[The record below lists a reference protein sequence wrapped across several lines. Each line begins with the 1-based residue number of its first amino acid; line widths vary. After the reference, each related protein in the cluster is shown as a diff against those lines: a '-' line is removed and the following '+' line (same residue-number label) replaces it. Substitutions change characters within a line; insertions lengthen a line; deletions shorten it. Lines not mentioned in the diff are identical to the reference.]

1 MTLSTTHN
9 LAPSLPPIS
18 MFTSR
23 PQPPTSLM
31 PASPPTSGYDKHS
44 SLSILP
50 KPFYKER
57 PELLLSPPQNYYGK
71 NKTVTTT
78 DTYSPSSSSA
88 SSSSSS
94 SNTVTNTP
102 ATPDQSTLWALFN
115 QFQKEQEN
123 RSTQNRR
130 GSEISLQERGLSSE
144 EVLAEKRRRNAGAS
158 ARFRDRRKQRERE
171 LLDKCNELEQRVK
184 EVENA
189 LRRVDPEH
197 ALLLNKRP
205 RVTDRSMSPTT
216 TTTSTTSHHTE
227 ESDHTLFDRVGQL
240 EHLMTRFRK
249 EKETDVQKLDEL
261 EKENK
266 YLKSLLVPV
275 SLSPR
280 KSDALD
286 NNSHKRVRLSSASDI
301 EN

>member
-1 MTLSTTHN
+1 MTLSTTYN
-9 LAPSLPPIS
+9 SVPSLPPIS

-23 PQPPTSLM
+23 SQPPTSLM

-71 NKTVTTT
+71 NKTASTI
-78 DTYSPSSSSA
+78 DTYSSSSSA
-88 SSSSSS
+88 SASSSS

-102 ATPDQSTLWALFN
+102 DQSSLWALFN

-123 RSTQNRR
+123 KSTQNRR
-130 GSEISLQERGLSSE
+130 GSETSLQERGLSSE

-205 RVTDRSMSPTT
+205 MVTDRSMSPTT
-216 TTTSTTSHHTE
+216 TTTTTSHHTE

-261 EKENK
+261 EKEVISLFFFFY
-266 YLKSLLVPV
+266 YLMI
-275 SLSPR
+275 
-280 KSDALD
+280 
-286 NNSHKRVRLSSASDI
+286 NSFY
-301 EN
+301 

>member
-1 MTLSTTHN
+1 MTLSTTYN
-9 LAPSLPPIS
+9 SVPSLPPIS

-23 PQPPTSLM
+23 SQPPTSLM

-71 NKTVTTT
+71 NKTASTI
-78 DTYSPSSSSA
+78 DTYSSSSSA
-88 SSSSSS
+88 SASSSS

-102 ATPDQSTLWALFN
+102 DQSSLWALFN

-123 RSTQNRR
+123 KSTQNRR
-130 GSEISLQERGLSSE
+130 GSETSLQERGLSSE

-205 RVTDRSMSPTT
+205 MVTDRSMSPTT
-216 TTTSTTSHHTE
+216 TTTTTSHHTE

-261 EKENK
+261 EKEVI
-266 YLKSLLVPV
+266 SLFFFF
-275 SLSPR
+275 
-280 KSDALD
+280 
-286 NNSHKRVRLSSASDI
+286 I
-301 EN
+301 I